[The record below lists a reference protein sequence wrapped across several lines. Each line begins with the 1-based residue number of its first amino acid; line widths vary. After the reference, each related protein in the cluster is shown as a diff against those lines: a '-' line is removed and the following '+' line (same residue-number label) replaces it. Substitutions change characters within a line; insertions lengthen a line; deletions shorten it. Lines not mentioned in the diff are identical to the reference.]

1 MHEPKTGIDTD
12 KFTIFWMLPK
22 SFITHSFSLRGR
34 RLKGKGKGVLGKGVL
49 SSRETRGTWSRAQI
63 PFPFPF
69 QRLPRRLPLIL

>member
-1 MHEPKTGIDTD
+1 MHEPKTGINTD

-34 RLKGKGKGVLGKGVL
+34 RLKGKGKGVL